1 MNRIKS
7 NVERMN
13 LTQDQLQ
20 YFDENQEE
28 MKEEIDQ
35 DEDNFESAA
44 KLSPKTLKKHS
55 SALIPQKLG
64 ALQSSS

>member
-28 MKEEIDQ
+28 LKEEMDQ
-35 DEDNFESAA
+35 HGDNFESAAA
-44 KLSPKTLKKHS
+44 KLSPKTLRKHS

-64 ALQSSS
+64 AL